1 MSSNLPVG
9 DNGVTA
15 EAFDLV
21 ENSIFW
27 YMPAW
32 PHRERNDYIVHNHNC
47 TIHIQTIL
55 EADVIGHNW

>member
-21 ENSIFW
+21 ENSVFW

-32 PHRERNDYIVHNHNC
+32 PHRERNGYSA
-47 TIHIQTIL
+47 QS
-55 EADVIGHNW
+55 